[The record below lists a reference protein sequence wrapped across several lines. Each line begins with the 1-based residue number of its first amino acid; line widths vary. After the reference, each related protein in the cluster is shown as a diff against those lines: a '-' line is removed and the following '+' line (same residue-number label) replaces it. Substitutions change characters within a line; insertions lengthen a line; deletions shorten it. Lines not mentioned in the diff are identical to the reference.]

1 MRIFKTK
8 WFNKWAEREKLSDEA
23 IRNAVEELVA
33 GLIDADLGGH
43 VYKKRISLP
52 GRGKRGGVRTLLAFK
67 IEERAIFMYGFP
79 KNERTNI
86 TADELRALKAYAKE
100 LLGYS
105 EAALEKA
112 VKAKVLIEVKND
124 ER

>member
-23 IRNAVEELVA
+23 IRNAVEELSA
-33 GLIDADLGGH
+33 GLIDAGLGGH
-43 VYKKRISLP
+43 VYKKRIGLP

-67 IEERAIFMYGFP
+67 MEKRVIFIYGFL

-86 TADELRALKAYAKE
+86 TADELKALKAYAKE
-100 LLGYS
+100 LLGFN

-112 VKAKVLIEVKND
+112 LKAKVLIEVNNN

>member
-1 MRIFKTK
+1 MHIFKTK

-43 VYKKRISLP
+43 VYKKRIGLP
-52 GRGKRGGVRTLLAFK
+52 GRGKRSGVRTLLAFK
-67 IEERAIFMYGFP
+67 IEECAIFMYGFP
-79 KNERTNI
+79 KNARTNI
-86 TADELRALKAYAKE
+86 TADELKALKAYARE
-100 LLGYS
+100 LLGYN

-112 VKAKVLIEVKND
+112 LKAKVLIEVNNN